1 MKQARII
8 FQAIMPFD
16 IRLYIQL
23 LINPVSGLI
32 ECDAACYSTTSRG
45 PAGHSASSLFSWG
58 DISLGII
65 KSGISEPGVL
75 AFADGEGFAQ
85 HFDEFLHRALAI
97 AVFEGVDAA

>member
-45 PAGHSASSLFSWG
+45 PAGYSASSLFSLG
-58 DISLGII
+58 DIERKVSFGII
-65 KSGISEPGVL
+65 KSGISEP
-75 AFADGEGFAQ
+75 
-85 HFDEFLHRALAI
+85 
-97 AVFEGVDAA
+97 